1 MLAVRWSVLV
11 VVVCQ
16 VWFLVTSTAAT
27 AAEDEQAS
35 EQQVLKALQVSQIDA
50 DYVILIDTSESMED
64 GHLYEN
70 VRASLR
76 PLLTSLSPR
85 DHLSLITFDT
95 LPTLLYRGAIG
106 SSPTDALRRLPA
118 TATGDNTDIGA
129 AIDEG
134 LNELERPQANKIGTI
149 ILLTDGRHAPP
160 SNSPYPSDSRP
171 AWDDLA
177 RRAQAVSSRHGVNAF
192 ALALRPGTDAS
203 LLKTV
208 FSQAKIVSL
217 PPDQIAP
224 YFSDLKDRVA
234 ELKARA
240 LLAADSPTI
249 SVDWS
254 NVDRSNDEKTIT
266 LHSHAKHVPLIIS
279 ALNLASAK
287 KDLDVTGLPDTV
299 TLAPGESRE
308 FGVHVASQSGGFGF
322 GEHTSVHHET
332 VTLTGS
338 ISSPWSTVITENLG
352 LRFQPRLQGAS
363 KRMDLTSTTGWSY
376 LTFVVLAVILVAV
389 LAVARGY
396 WLRRQPRLRGALTV
410 VGDDHSV
417 QEFQLTGRKMR
428 FGKGRLSALGKT
440 LRGTLHAVQRRGS
453 VYKRKEYGVR
463 MKIQGSGKPRSETLW
478 ACGECNVDGIR
489 VSYRE

>member
-1 MLAVRWSVLV
+1 
-11 VVVCQ
+11 Q
-16 VWFLVTSTAAT
+16 
-27 AAEDEQAS
+27 
-35 EQQVLKALQVSQIDA
+35 
-50 DYVILIDTSESMED
+50 
-64 GHLYEN
+64 
-70 VRASLR
+70 ASLR

-95 LPTLLYRGAIG
+95 LSTLLYRDAVG
-106 SSPTDALRRLPA
+106 SSPTAALRRLPA

-160 SNSPYPSDSRP
+160 SNSPYPSDRGP

-192 ALALRPGTDAS
+192 ALALRPSTDAS

-208 FSQAKIVSL
+208 FSQAKIVNL
-217 PPDQIAP
+217 PPDQITS

-240 LLAADSPTI
+240 LLATDSPTI

-254 NVDRSNDEKTIT
+254 DDNRSDDKKTIT
-266 LHSHAKHVPLIIS
+266 LHSHAKHMPLVIS
-279 ALNLASAK
+279 ALNLTSAGTQ
-287 KDLDVTGLPDTV
+287 LDVGGAGLPDTV
-299 TLAPGESRE
+299 TLAPGESRPFE
-308 FGVHVASQSGGFGF
+308 VHIASQSGGFGF

-338 ISSPWSTVITENLG
+338 ISSPWSTVITDNLG
-352 LRFQPRLQGAS
+352 LRFQPRLQSAS
-363 KRMDLTSTTGWSY
+363 KPMDLTNTTGWSY
-376 LTFVVLAVILVAV
+376 LTFVVLAAILVAV
-389 LAVARGY
+389 LAVTRGY
-396 WLRRQPRLRGALTV
+396 WLRRQPRLRGALMV
-410 VGDDHSV
+410 VDHDLPA

-440 LRGTLHAVQRRGS
+440 LRGTLHAVRRRDF

-463 MKIQGSGKPRSETLW
+463 MKIQGSGKPWNTTLW
-478 ACGECNVDGIR
+478 AGDEYNADGVH